1 MAYLGDG
8 KYEAFGHHEL
18 MMLRGDGSYDVWCYG
33 YQPTTQD
40 IGERQMGKY
49 GAKEKGEYTL
59 CVQRVGNAYEV
70 YDLKTLTRNRFTGWS
85 IGLPI
90 ATHENVD
97 AAIMSA
103 VLLA

>member
-8 KYEAFGHHEL
+8 AYEALGHHEL
-18 MMLRGDGSYDVWCYG
+18 MMLRDDGTYDVWCYG

-40 IGERQMGKY
+40 IGECQMGKY
-49 GAKEKGEYTL
+49 GAKQHGKYTL
-59 CVQRVGNAYEV
+59 CVQKIGDVYEV
-70 YDLKTLTRNRFTGWS
+70 YDLKTLTKNQFTGWS
-85 IGLPI
+85 IGLPV

-97 AAIMSA
+97 AAIMAA